1 MEVYQAVEETLRFLF
16 ETKFTS
22 LVQELIVQGLFE
34 LATTGNSRNVRD
46 CGLGVNFHCTVF

>member
-34 LATTGNSRNVRD
+34 LATTRFQGTSEIVD
-46 CGLGVNFHCTVF
+46 WV